1 MKIPKSKDQMSS
13 KVLES
18 TKNAD
23 QNPFR
28 KSFELLMEEHFGITI
43 IYTEIF
49 LWFTSR
55 VKKYAKSWNLDR
67 TQILTV

>member
-1 MKIPKSKDQMSS
+1 MSS

-28 KSFELLMEEHFGITI
+28 KSFELLMEKHFGITI

-55 VKKYAKSWNLDR
+55 VKKYAKS
-67 TQILTV
+67 

>member
-28 KSFELLMEEHFGITI
+28 KKVLN
-43 IYTEIF
+43 Y
-49 LWFTSR
+49 
-55 VKKYAKSWNLDR
+55 
-67 TQILTV
+67 